1 MFCYRLLD
9 FEFDRQRPK
18 QGGRSGAKAAKA
30 GSGELI
36 SMPGYEVMEFNDV
49 RQLQLDPEVPQYFLP
64 DSPNYAA
71 VDSFTSDGK
80 LFNATHGSK
89 HDMVGTI
96 VRTLQVMPEQCAPK
110 FYWVVGTMKSW
121 LSFPAAP
128 KPFADK
134 LTAALDDDCPPDEP
148 SAEFWTSPAPKW
160 QQVPRKSRHLLAKL
174 EQYVML
180 LEYERYAHA
189 KPVADETPELD
200 PPSSQVQRSGAL
212 PSARDSAWGASK
224 QLPFLGHHFTSRP
237 KCWCRPARKAV
248 MRATLHGSMC
258 IIHRNT
264 LLPQTILK

>member
-1 MFCYRLLD
+1 MDVSQVTKATYAADTFSGASHQLILITVPEWRTGDLETIKVKPRTSYVARLIWEGATDDARQELCMWLVAGVAGPEGDTGMHETFMHLFLPDGGNIKIRLLD

-96 VRTLQVMPEQCAPK
+96 VMPEQCAPK

-148 SAEFWTSPAPKW
+148 TFWGSALSP
-160 QQVPRKSRHLLAKL
+160 
-174 EQYVML
+174 
-180 LEYERYAHA
+180 
-189 KPVADETPELD
+189 
-200 PPSSQVQRSGAL
+200 
-212 PSARDSAWGASK
+212 
-224 QLPFLGHHFTSRP
+224 
-237 KCWCRPARKAV
+237 
-248 MRATLHGSMC
+248 
-258 IIHRNT
+258 
-264 LLPQTILK
+264 